1 MGLLEGRVALITGAS
16 RGIGRAMSE
25 RFAREGAAVV
35 CAARSGERVKETAA
49 GITAAG
55 GRAIAI
61 VCDASVEDDV
71 RGTVAI
77 AVNEFGKL
85 DTLVN
90 NAGDAGPTKAVQDYL
105 VEDWRYTI
113 DSCLTSSYLCIRF
126 AVPEMLKAG
135 ARCDCQHLIGCGTAR
150 LAFPHWLLLGEGW
163 PSRHDIWHGARAR
176 PPQYPHELRGSR
188 SSRASA
194 SIA

>member
-1 MGLLEGRVALITGAS
+1 MGLLDGRVALITGAS

-35 CAARSGERVKETAA
+35 CAARSGDRVNETAA

-61 VCDASVEDDV
+61 ACDASVEDDV
-71 RGTVAI
+71 RRTVAN

-105 VEDWRYTI
+105 
-113 DSCLTSSYLCIRF
+113 
-126 AVPEMLKAG
+126 KG
-135 ARCDCQHLIGCGTAR
+135 
-150 LAFPHWLLLGEGW
+150 
-163 PSRHDIWHGARAR
+163 
-176 PPQYPHELRGSR
+176 
-188 SSRASA
+188 
-194 SIA
+194 